1 MKKNNTFL
9 NKLKR
14 INAESFG
21 QIEKDVTSLDSSK
34 FIDEIVAILSEVRPK
49 SAEIPY
55 VSWVISLLH
64 QRYDNIALPV
74 VKSLAQQLLTS
85 SSAGSE
91 SLSSSSSSS
100 SSSTGD
106 GAVLSPKEQRN
117 ALKLIVDVF
126 ECGVFDDPSLLYAV
140 LKSMVGADKQ
150 HQAGQLQ
157 ALDAYTT
164 AMKQYKDTPDS
175 FEFQLPPQ
183 LALITT
189 FLKACSDFL
198 RFPREDKAEDEDGNE
213 EGSVLLQKEQ
223 ADKFYGLVDKHFANL
238 LDTLSSMHE
247 TLVARIK
254 KNNKIL
260 STKGVLLDKTEA
272 FTESLTRSFE
282 NFHNSMLQY
291 AMLVGKTMPDLS
303 IEQEDDEDQGNI
315 VDLVSAVPFL
325 QSNRDFDNTLWDSEE
340 TRQFYEELP
349 DFSHLPSSLLTD
361 TKKARKERERMQYQQ
376 LQQMLEEEEQDGAE
390 SSDYGEGSS
399 STTASSATVIGGKS
413 NYSYDADKYSE
424 YEWDDYDDDYDV
436 KFAARN
442 ALATTPLQQF
452 LVDLPSSFS
461 TER

>member
-1 MKKNNTFL
+1 
-9 NKLKR
+9 
-14 INAESFG
+14 
-21 QIEKDVTSLDSSK
+21 
-34 FIDEIVAILSEVRPK
+34 
-49 SAEIPY
+49 
-55 VSWVISLLH
+55 
-64 QRYDNIALPV
+64 
-74 VKSLAQQLLTS
+74 
-85 SSAGSE
+85 
-91 SLSSSSSSS
+91 
-100 SSSTGD
+100 
-106 GAVLSPKEQRN
+106 
-117 ALKLIVDVF
+117 
-126 ECGVFDDPSLLYAV
+126 
-140 LKSMVGADKQ
+140 
-150 HQAGQLQ
+150 
-157 ALDAYTT
+157 
-164 AMKQYKDTPDS
+164 
-175 FEFQLPPQ
+175 
-183 LALITT
+183 
-189 FLKACSDFL
+189 
-198 RFPREDKAEDEDGNE
+198 
-213 EGSVLLQKEQ
+213 
-223 ADKFYGLVDKHFANL
+223 
-238 LDTLSSMHE
+238 MHE